1 MTGQL
6 MRATAM
12 ACVLGMPLG
21 TAAAHAE
28 MQLSFYLGAQ
38 SSPHS
43 TVNYSEPGASFSFRA
58 GWEGRSAETPPY
70 YGVRA
75 TWWRSENVGF
85 GVELNHAKVYLE
97 DDIRAANN
105 FDRFELTDGI
115 NIVTVNAFY
124 RWPGRWASGRL
135 TPYVGGGAGLSIPH
149 VDVQRDGGP
158 KTFEYQVTGPAV
170 AWMAGFNYDINDT
183 WGVFAEYKGTY
194 SMNEADLTGGGSFST
209 DITTNALNLGVSYN
223 F

>member
-12 ACVLGMPLG
+12 ACVLGVPLG

-43 TVNYSEPGASFSFRA
+43 TVKYAEPGDSFSFRA

-97 DDIRAANN
+97 DDLR
-105 FDRFELTDGI
+105 
-115 NIVTVNAFY
+115 Y
-124 RWPGRWASGRL
+124 RPFLRQVPACASRYRSNLPSVVSPDASSATGRL
-135 TPYVGGGAGLSIPH
+135 RRTDVTLAQVPATPLPSA
-149 VDVQRDGGP
+149 
-158 KTFEYQVTGPAV
+158 T
-170 AWMAGFNYDINDT
+170 
-183 WGVFAEYKGTY
+183 
-194 SMNEADLTGGGSFST
+194 
-209 DITTNALNLGVSYN
+209 LNR
-223 F
+223 